1 MKKKIIILGS
11 TGSIGKNLIN
21 IIGKNK
27 NDFEVVLL
35 SAQNNHIELLKQAKK
50 FNVKN
55 LIITNKKKYQMLLK
69 KVKNKKINIYNDFSK
84 LNLIIKKKVDY
95 SMVSISGIDGL
106 YPSLKLIKYTKVIA
120 LANKESIICGWKL
133 INKALLKYRVKFI
146 PVDSEHF
153 SIWFSSN
160 NINNSNIDKIYLTA
174 SGGPF
179 LNYTKKKLIKVKI
192 SDTLNHPNWRMGK
205 KISVDSATL
214 MNKIFEIIEAK
225 NIFNLEYKKL
235 SIIIHKQS
243 FIHSIIKYKNGM
255 IKFIAHDTTMKIP
268 IFNSLYNQ
276 KIKSLKTNNLRIH
289 DLNNLDFDKI
299 DLKLFP
305 INKILNFLPNKSSL
319 FETILV
325 TANDRF
331 VDLYLKK
338 KIKFINFHEILFN
351 FIKQD
356 EFKKYKTKKVENVE
370 DILNLSKYVRL
381 KIDKIYI

>member
-11 TGSIGKNLIN
+11 TGSIGKNLVN

-106 YPSLKLIKYTKVIA
+106 YPTLKLIKYTKVIA
-120 LANKESIICGWKL
+120 IANKESIICGWKL

-153 SIWFSSN
+153 SIWFSSP
-160 NINNSNIDKIYLTA
+160 NINNSNIDKVYLTA

-225 NIFNLEYKKL
+225 NIFNLDYNKL

-268 IFNSLYNQ
+268 IFNSLYNE
-276 KIKSLKTNNLRIH
+276 KIKSLTTNSLRIQ
-289 DLNNLDFDKI
+289 DLNNLNFDKI

-305 INKILNFLPNKSSL
+305 INKILNFLPKKSSL

-325 TANDRF
+325 TANDKF

-338 KIKFINFHEILFN
+338 KIKFVNFHETLFN

-356 EFKKYKTKKVENVE
+356 EFKKYKTKNIENFE
-370 DILNLSKYVRL
+370 DILNLTKYVRL